1 MIAAMG
7 FLKQP
12 DLPDTFG
19 PFAALRQ
26 KYGFVPG
33 LFLAQSLKPEFVET
47 EARLA
52 TAIPREDKLSRRQ
65 KESIAVACSAANL
78 STYCV
83 TSHCEMLKA
92 LGADEEEMTQ
102 IAVDHRYA
110 DLPAAD
116 VALLDFALKLTEHG
130 EQISAADIDFLRGH
144 GFSDE
149 QILEAVAMTAYTGFF
164 NTLSLGLGVL
174 PDFEPKPLRRAKAS
188 DTR

>member
-1 MIAAMG
+1 MG

-12 DLPDTFG
+12 DLSETFG
-19 PFAALRQ
+19 PFAALRK
-26 KYGFVPG
+26 KYGFVPS
-33 LFLAQSLKPEFVET
+33 LFLAQALKPEFVEAET
-47 EARLA
+47 QLA
-52 TAIPREDKLSRRQ
+52 TVIPREDKLSRRQ

-92 LGADEEEMTQ
+92 LGVNEEEMTQ
-102 IAVDHRYA
+102 IGVDHHYA
-110 DLPAAD
+110 DLPPAD

-130 EQISAADIDFLRGH
+130 DQISAADIDALHGH

-149 QILEAVAMTAYTGFF
+149 QILEAIAMTAYTGFF

-174 PDFEPKPLRRAKAS
+174 PDFEPKPLRRARAS
-188 DTR
+188 DSR

>member
-1 MIAAMG
+1 MG

-12 DLPDTFG
+12 DLPASFG
-19 PFAALRQ
+19 PIVALRQ
-26 KYGFVPG
+26 SLGFVPG
-33 LFLAQSLKPEFVET
+33 LFLAQSLKPEYIEVQ
-47 EARLA
+47 AALA
-52 TAIPREDKLSRRQ
+52 AVIPREGKLSRRQ

-83 TSHCEMLKA
+83 TSHCEMLK
-92 LGADEEEMTQ
+92 GMGVDEEELNQ
-102 IAVDHRYA
+102 IAVDHHYA

-116 VALLDFALKLTEHG
+116 VALLDFALKLNEHKG
-130 EQISAADIDFLRGH
+130 EITAADINTLRGH

-174 PDFEPKPLRRAKAS
+174 PDFEPRK
-188 DTR
+188 